1 MFETFIYYFLFI
13 VFFKLLSFGMYMLC
27 TYIVS
32 KKDDVGRFIG
42 LVFMIV
48 SLINSYSII
57 IAMILAWILKPVLF

>member
-1 MFETFIYYFLFI
+1 MFETIIYYFLFI
-13 VFFKLLSFGMYMLC
+13 VFFKLLSFGMYMLF